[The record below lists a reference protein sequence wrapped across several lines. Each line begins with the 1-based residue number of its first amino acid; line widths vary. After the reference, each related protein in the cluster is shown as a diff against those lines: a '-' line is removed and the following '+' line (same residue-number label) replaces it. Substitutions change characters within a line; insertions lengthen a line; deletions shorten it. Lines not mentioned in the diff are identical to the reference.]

1 MKKYPIIKCRKPT
14 KNLAAKKKQEREK
27 LAKIFNS
34 MLMEN
39 QRTVENL
46 PSLWK
51 NLKRKAKVDFAVGK
65 TSDEEQVV
73 DLLHMR

>member
-1 MKKYPIIKCRKPT
+1 
-14 KNLAAKKKQEREK
+14 
-27 LAKIFNS
+27 

-46 PSLWK
+46 PSLRK
-51 NLKRKAKVDFAVGK
+51 NLKRRAKVDFAVGK

-73 DLLHMR
+73 GLLHMR